1 MCKVEPRKE
10 PTALENVEREGKE
23 LRATMRDVSLAHR
36 LAMKYNVKF
45 DDKPMRERAE
55 VVALSLFDLAKS
67 ALDHGDNPITVLYH
81 MRTR

>member
-10 PTALENVEREGKE
+10 PTALEIVEREGKE

-36 LAMKYNVKF
+36 LATKYNVKF

-55 VVALSLFDLAKS
+55 IVALSLFDVAKT
-67 ALDHGDNPITVLYH
+67 ALDGGSNPITVLYH